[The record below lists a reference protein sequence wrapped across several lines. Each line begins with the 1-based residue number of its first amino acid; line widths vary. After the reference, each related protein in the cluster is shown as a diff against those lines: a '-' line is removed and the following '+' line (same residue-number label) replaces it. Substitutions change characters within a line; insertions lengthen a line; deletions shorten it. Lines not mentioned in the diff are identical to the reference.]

1 MAGVLDGV
9 RVLDLSRI
17 LAGPWSTQLLADFG
31 AEVIKIEK
39 PNQGDDTRSWG
50 PPFIENNDGKES
62 AYFLSANRGKKS
74 LTLDFTKQ
82 EGRDIIYKL
91 VESCDI
97 FVENFKYG
105 GLQKYGLDYNKISAI
120 NPKIIYCSITGFG
133 QTGPLKARAGY
144 DFMIQ
149 GMGGL
154 MSVTGNMEDGVN
166 DSEPQK
172 TGVAVADLF
181 TGLYCSNAII
191 AALFNCEKTGVGQYI
206 DISLL
211 DSQLAILANQAMNA
225 LVSGKAPKRLGNA
238 HPNIV
243 PYQVFNVGDGHLIV
257 AVGNDAQ
264 FIKFC
269 KIIGCAELSNDTRF
283 ITNAD
288 RVKNREI
295 LTPLL
300 AAKMSKKNKD
310 QWIDLFEKSAVP
322 CGPINDIKQAF
333 ENDQVKSRKMQLELP
348 HPTLGTVPS
357 VASPVNFSNNP
368 IEYKTAPPTLGQ
380 HNNHILKD
388 ILNLNDAEINNLT
401 KNNII

>member
-1 MAGVLDGV
+1 MVGVLDGV

-17 LAGPWSTQLLADFG
+17 LAGPWSTQILADFG

-50 PPFIENNDGKES
+50 PPFIENNNCKES

-74 LTLDFTKQ
+74 LTLDFTKD

-91 VESCDI
+91 VKSCDI

-105 GLQKYGLDYNKISAI
+105 GLKKYGLDYDKISSI

-149 GMGGL
+149 AMGGL
-154 MSVTGNMEDGVN
+154 MSVTGNASGDN
-166 DSEPQK
+166 NIEPQK
-172 TGVAVADLF
+172 TGIPVADLF

-191 AALFNCEKTGVGQYI
+191 AALFNCEKTGIGQYI

-211 DSQLAILANQAMNA
+211 DSQLAVLANQAMNA
-225 LVSGKAPKRLGNA
+225 LVSGKAPKSMGNA

-243 PYQVFNVGDGHLIV
+243 PYQVFNVADGHLIV
-257 AVGNDAQ
+257 AVGNDGQ
-264 FIKFC
+264 FVKFC
-269 KIIGCAELSNDTRF
+269 KIIGCAELSSDQLF
-283 ITNAD
+283 VTNAD
-288 RVKNREI
+288 RVKNRNI
-295 LTPLL
+295 LIPLL
-300 AAKMSKKNKD
+300 AVKMLEKTKD

-322 CGPINDIKQAF
+322 CGVINDIKQAF
-333 ENDQVKSRKMQLELP
+333 ENQQVKSRKMQLELP
-348 HPTLGTVPS
+348 HQSLGTVPS

-368 IEYKTAPPTLGQ
+368 IEYKTAPPILGQ
-380 HNNHILKD
+380 HNEHILKN
-388 ILNLNDAEINNLT
+388 ILNLNDLEINNLT